1 MYLGNTYSGLQFLA
15 TTVRQSE
22 HQQVV
27 PLHGWQAFSDDQI
40 IELKALI
47 WNNTKEKRRSE
58 SIRQLSAK
66 VKLDPSSTKEEQDLF
81 ASIFETKA
89 PCNNTLEVP
98 EFLNCPVGYAMMDKP
113 MVNNLG
119 RSYEYDKIKDYIDSK
134 GGCQIIDPLTNQMTW
149 DFSLNTA
156 LRDMIKWFKS
166 ENGWV

>member
-89 PCNNTLEVP
+89 PCNNTLEVESYDIFSYLSSIFLP
-98 EFLNCPVGYAMMDKP
+98 LPLVVIFLFHFRFLNSSIAQ
-113 MVNNLG
+113 LG
-119 RSYEYDKIKDYIDSK
+119 M
-134 GGCQIIDPLTNQMTW
+134 Q
-149 DFSLNTA
+149 
-156 LRDMIKWFKS
+156 
-166 ENGWV
+166 